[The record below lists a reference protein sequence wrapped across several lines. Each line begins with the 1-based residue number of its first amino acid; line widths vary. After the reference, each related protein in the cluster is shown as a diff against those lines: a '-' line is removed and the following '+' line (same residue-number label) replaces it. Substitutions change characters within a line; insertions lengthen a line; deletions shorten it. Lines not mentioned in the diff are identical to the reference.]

1 MGAPPIVVVS
11 GQLAA
16 GKSTIARAVLD
27 RFPLGVHIDVDALRE
42 MVTSGLASPLD
53 WSSETTRQFEVA
65 LEAAAVLAAVY
76 HRAGFAVGIE
86 GAFDP
91 IVLDRRLAEAGLRDV
106 VVGVILHPP
115 LAVALARNRGRTNKP
130 FDPGILEEAI
140 RGIDADLTAQPVP
153 EGWTIHDNGDETV
166 AATTEW
172 VLAEIAARHA
182 SRTE

>member
-1 MGAPPIVVVS
+1 VVAPPIVVIA
-11 GQLAA
+11 GQLAS

-53 WSSETTRQFEVA
+53 WTTETTSQFELA

-76 HRAGFAVGIE
+76 HRAGFAIAIE

-91 IVLDRRLAEAGLRDV
+91 IVLDRQLAEAGLADV

-115 LAVALARNRGRTNKP
+115 LDVALARNRARTHKP
-130 FDPGILEEAI
+130 FDPAILEEAI
-140 RGIDADLTAQPVP
+140 RGIDADLTAQPIP
-153 EGWTIHDNGDETV
+153 EGWTIHDNGNETV
-166 AATTEW
+166 PETTEW
-172 VLAEIAARHA
+172 ILAEIAARHA
-182 SRTE
+182 SGTE